1 MTQEVLALGRLYGK
15 DVRLLFSFG
24 DPLAPS
30 VRAQEFFGGSL
41 VSLDRRGP
49 TVLASVGKRVLDMI
63 LGALAI
69 IFTSPI
75 LLIAAV
81 AIKCDEPHEPVIYK
95 QVRIGLNGRRFLVF
109 KLRTMVPGAEQ
120 LRETVVHLNEMVGG
134 PVFKVRNDPRVTR
147 PGRWIR
153 RLSIDELPQL
163 WNVLRGEMSLVG
175 PRPPLPH
182 EVEQYPDQFH
192 RRLSVRPGITGAWQV
207 AGRNEIQFD
216 EWMRLD
222 LDYID
227 NWSLGRD
234 LRIIAQT
241 IPSVLTGRGAS

>member
-15 DVRLLFSFG
+15 DVKLLFSAS
-24 DPLAPS
+24 DPLAS
-30 VRAQEFFGGSL
+30 TVRAQEFFGGSL
-41 VSLDRRGP
+41 LSLDHRGP
-49 TVLASVGKRVLDMI
+49 TVLASAGKRLLDVVLG
-63 LGALAI
+63 LVAI
-69 IFTSPI
+69 VVTSPI
-75 LLIAAV
+75 LLIAV
-81 AIKCDEPHEPVIYK
+81 LAIKRDEPHEPVIYK
-95 QVRIGLNGRRFLVF
+95 QVRVGLNGRRFLLY
-109 KLRTMVPGAEQ
+109 KLRTMVPKAEE
-120 LRETVVHLNEMVGG
+120 LRDKVVHLNEMVGG

-182 EVEQYPDQFH
+182 EVEQYPDQFR

-207 AGRNEIQFD
+207 AGRNEVQFD